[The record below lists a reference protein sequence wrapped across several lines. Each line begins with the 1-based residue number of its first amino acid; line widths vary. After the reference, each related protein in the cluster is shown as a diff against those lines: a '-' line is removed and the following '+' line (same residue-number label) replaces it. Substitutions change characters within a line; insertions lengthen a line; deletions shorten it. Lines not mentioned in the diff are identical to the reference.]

1 MSEEP
6 KLIISPLSQSISSK
20 GHTVEVHIYQ
30 LEGEKDWALELEDE
44 HGNSFVWD
52 DGFVT
57 ESAALTEAKQTI
69 LAEGISLF
77 ISPPEDGKSTK

>member
-20 GHTVEVHIYQ
+20 GHTVAVHIYQ
-30 LEGEKDWALELEDE
+30 LEGEKDWALELEGE
-44 HGNSFVWD
+44 HGNSYVWN

-69 LAEGISLF
+69 LAEGMSIF
-77 ISPPEDGKSTK
+77 IGPEDGKSAK